1 MTVAGWGH
9 AACWIRSVR
18 LPKAVA
24 PGPLCVCVCVCVVG
38 GIIHEEGSESQQEQL
53 GVVTALNSLFGSGP
67 CYCGLSV
74 HLIMP
79 SLGGR

>member
-1 MTVAGWGH
+1 MQLAGSGQSG
-9 AACWIRSVR
+9 C
-18 LPKAVA
+18 PKQSHLV
-24 PGPLCVCVCVCVVG
+24 PCVCVCVCVCVG
-38 GIIHEEGSESQQEQL
+38 WGGAVFIHEEGSESQQEQL

-67 CYCGLSV
+67 CYCGISV

>member
-1 MTVAGWGH
+1 MQLAGSGQLG
-9 AACWIRSVR
+9 C
-18 LPKAVA
+18 PKQSHLV
-24 PGPLCVCVCVCVVG
+24 PFVCVCVCVCGG

>member
-1 MTVAGWGH
+1 MLDQVSQ
-9 AACWIRSVR
+9 AAQSSRTWFPV
-18 LPKAVA
+18 
-24 PGPLCVCVCVCVVG
+24 CVCVCVCVWWG
-38 GIIHEEGSESQQEQL
+38 GVFIHEEGSESQQEQL

-67 CYCGLSV
+67 CYCGISV

>member
-1 MTVAGWGH
+1 MF
-9 AACWIRSVR
+9 
-18 LPKAVA
+18 
-24 PGPLCVCVCVCVVG
+24 
-38 GIIHEEGSESQQEQL
+38 IHEEGSESQQEQL

-67 CYCGLSV
+67 CYCGISV